1 MEPNLTIDES
11 SSTAELKL
19 SGELSIQHAAELK
32 DLLTRALDQSDTC
45 RLDLNE
51 VQAFDLSSIQLLY
64 AFYLAAKRLNKEVSL
79 KAGSPEIFNH
89 AVENAGYA
97 WQKWFEFGQG

>member
-1 MEPNLTIDES
+1 
-11 SSTAELKL
+11 
-19 SGELSIQHAAELK
+19 
-32 DLLTRALDQSDTC
+32 
-45 RLDLNE
+45 